1 MVMFDELT
9 APACDWLGNAP
20 VDVEMHLPLLLY
32 TYMYQV
38 HVDVVLYTLN

>member
-1 MVMFDELT
+1 MVRFGEWT
-9 APACDWLGNAP
+9 TPACGWLGKAP
-20 VDVEMHLPLLLY
+20 VDEEMHLPLLLY